1 MVRQACCPT
10 QSLLARPELHG
21 GRPEDR
27 RMHGNGTQR
36 PFHDQENQPR
46 GKRGAANTEPA
57 AGSPRAVRARRQEQ
71 EQGYARQGPAP
82 WAIARRCSFVERRN
96 PGNMQMR
103 YGHPRPRQDSWDET
117 PVKRGLFPS
126 VGSAIEP
133 GGYASEFDSRYH
145 ATGGAPVPTPVRN
158 HGNQRTMGVQANRD
172 SIMRQT
178 RENYSGSDD
187 DVQADTILDHTRLV
201 GRRPFQ
207 DVGNAD
213 RSAMRGKDD
222 KTGQNILRELRYP
235 SRDDLQMSAISR
247 DLLATATATAFESPA
262 KGRATL
268 GLALRLAVKDEFA
281 HLDCAWGITEGGTTT
296 QDRVAFAL
304 KKIATKVE
312 KAYMLKALAPSAD
325 QASHQVGSAPAS
337 SPEERCAQLEAEIA
351 AADLRIARYKEAL
364 QRPTHVQDSDSHKVL
379 ADLSDRLSA
388 IHCGPDGVTVPGMA
402 EFEEKVDQC
411 IQGMAVANAC
421 SRQLF
426 QQVEEEHKSLQDR
439 NREFCPQT
447 GGSQESSAVPIT
459 DGGARNILRG
469 IQ

>member
-1 MVRQACCPT
+1 
-10 QSLLARPELHG
+10 
-21 GRPEDR
+21 
-27 RMHGNGTQR
+27 
-36 PFHDQENQPR
+36 
-46 GKRGAANTEPA
+46 
-57 AGSPRAVRARRQEQ
+57 
-71 EQGYARQGPAP
+71 
-82 WAIARRCSFVERRN
+82 
-96 PGNMQMR
+96 
-103 YGHPRPRQDSWDET
+103 
-117 PVKRGLFPS
+117 
-126 VGSAIEP
+126 
-133 GGYASEFDSRYH
+133 
-145 ATGGAPVPTPVRN
+145 
-158 HGNQRTMGVQANRD
+158 
-172 SIMRQT
+172 
-178 RENYSGSDD
+178 
-187 DVQADTILDHTRLV
+187 
-201 GRRPFQ
+201 
-207 DVGNAD
+207 
-213 RSAMRGKDD
+213 
-222 KTGQNILRELRYP
+222 
-235 SRDDLQMSAISR
+235 
-247 DLLATATATAFESPA
+247 
-262 KGRATL
+262 
-268 GLALRLAVKDEFA
+268 VKDEFE
-281 HLDCAWGITEGGTTT
+281 HLDCAWGITEGGTTA
-296 QDRVAFAL
+296 QDKVAHAL

-364 QRPTHVQDSDSHKVL
+364 QRPSHVKDSDSHKVL

-447 GGSQESSAVPIT
+447 GGSQEFSAVPIT